1 MKDKNKGF
9 TLIEILVSLAIL
21 GIVLAGIYSVYT
33 MQHKSYIV
41 QEQVANM
48 QQNERIALQMITR
61 DIRMAGLGLP
71 APELG
76 INDFGDGVGFDNS
89 DTIAVAYYIFNPD
102 NSSGG
107 RTQIDEGGTGTITTS
122 AVLPVENTTG
132 FAAGDWVLVYP
143 TPLSSSGDISHYA
156 LICITRIITG
166 PTGGNLVH
174 APGGGGSCAGA
185 QIFEYL
191 PSGTV
196 SGFSA
201 GDRVRKINPSEA
213 GSESGIIAYAIT
225 NGYVL
230 TRSVNGGA
238 AQPLAE
244 NIEDMQIAYGFDSD
258 NNGTVDTW
266 VNNLAALPAGTTMDE
281 LREVRVTLVARTT
294 REDPAYNVG
303 ARPEVEN
310 HDQAQLSGSIITT
323 PAQAAKYRRRV
334 LQSTIRLRNNDGT
347 GAIL

>member
-1 MKDKNKGF
+1 MEGIKNKGF

-76 INDFGDGVGFDNS
+76 INDFGDGVGFDGS
-89 DTIAVAYYIFNPD
+89 DTITIAYYVFNPD
-102 NSSGG
+102 NSNGG
-107 RTQIDEGGTGTITTS
+107 RTQINGDTGDITPPS
-122 AVLPVENTTG
+122 SVNLPVDSTTG
-132 FAAGDWVLVYP
+132 FAAGDWVLINS
-143 TPLSSSGDISHYA
+143 TDIGDTSHYA
-156 LICITRIITG
+156 LICITGIDAG
-166 PTGGNLVH
+166 ALVH
-174 APGGGGSCAGA
+174 VPGGVGPCASAQNFVYPIGGFIKA
-185 QIFEYL
+185 
-191 PSGTV
+191 
-196 SGFSA
+196 
-201 GDRVRKINPSEA
+201 RVKKINPSGA
-213 GSESGIIAYAIT
+213 GSESGIIAYALAVD
-225 NGYVL
+225 GYVL

-238 AQPLAE
+238 AQPLAD
-244 NIEDMQIAYGFDSD
+244 NIEDMQFAYGFDSD
-258 NNGTVDTW
+258 NNDTVDTW
-266 VNNLAALPAGTTMDE
+266 VNDLNALPAGTTMDE

-310 HDQAQLSGSIITT
+310 HDQAQLAGSIRTT
-323 PAQAAKYRRRV
+323 PAQAVKYRRRV
-334 LQSTIRLRNNDGT
+334 LQSTIRLRNNDG
-347 GAIL
+347 GIRAIL